1 LFCFVLIMLL
11 QFFATGYMRHQ
22 IGPGAELDS
31 STMMKLI
38 LVQQLAIIACPALMM
53 GLMLTTSVRNT
64 FRIRWPGWTM
74 LGAAGFLPFL
84 IHPLSVEVLSELHW
98 FFGELP
104 PEVVKPLT
112 AMSDDKLPIWFVLLA
127 AAVAPAFCEEVA
139 FRGFILSGLG
149 RRGRVLLAVV
159 LSSAA
164 FGIMHMIPQQ
174 VFNASLVG
182 LVIGCLAVR
191 SNSLLPCFV
200 FHFMN
205 NALGV
210 FHGRY
215 GKELPESDWLDPFFA
230 MTDGSLRY
238 RWPTLVI
245 CIGLAAPIL
254 VWLFRPLFAR
264 DPEVG
269 HHDEFHFAP
278 KPGADADRHMAAHL

>member
-1 LFCFVLIMLL
+1 
-11 QFFATGYMRHQ
+11 
-22 IGPGAELDS
+22 
-31 STMMKLI
+31 
-38 LVQQLAIIACPALMM
+38 
-53 GLMLTTSVRNT
+53 
-64 FRIRWPGWTM
+64 
-74 LGAAGFLPFL
+74 
-84 IHPLSVEVLSELHW
+84 
-98 FFGELP
+98 
-104 PEVVKPLT
+104 
-112 AMSDDKLPIWFVLLA
+112 MSDDKLPIWFVLLA

-238 RWPTLVI
+238 RWQTLVI